1 MRACP
6 LFRSRYPR
14 RTSQPRM
21 TFWVVGCLILASS
34 VITGN
39 AAEMTQQPGSLSASS
54 STICFQQPASVWAF
68 GVLLSLSCLLFVYLA
83 RKLRLER
90 MAHLN
95 LRNEVAENERHFRF
109 IAENSADV
117 IWTMDLAS
125 RRLTYISPSIQA
137 LRGFTPDEM
146 MRQTMA
152 DWMTPDSATRIES
165 ALNDAIRRWNG
176 GDHQDTKR
184 IIAIEQPH
192 KDGHLLHTEV
202 VTTLHAN
209 DQGELVSI
217 LGVTRDI
224 SERKATEEMMHNLAF
239 YDALTQLPNRR
250 LLHDRLLQAIMAAN
264 RDHHKMALLF
274 IDLDHFKPI
283 NDQHG
288 HQTGDWLLKMV
299 ARRMLNCVRESD
311 TVARMGGD
319 EFVVLLPGPIDKA
332 QVLPI
337 AEKIHARLNQSFET
351 SDGTLLQIACCI
363 GIAFYPEHGKTPKQ
377 LLKHGDQAMY
387 QAKENGRNQIQLFT
401 STLGHPEQ
409 ERLTDTSH
417 QLIQLNWKNDYA
429 SGISELD
436 TEHRQLFQLANELL
450 NTALEPEHSL
460 DSIEH
465 SLESLLQHITEHFD
479 HEESL
484 LAAVGY
490 PQLAAHRTE
499 HQQLLRQAAILHEA
513 AALNE
518 LPFAK
523 LLEYVVQEV
532 ILNHMLKHDRMYFS
546 YLNDNQGMSEPA
558 C

>member
-1 MRACP
+1 MRPCF
-6 LFRSRYPR
+6 LSSSRYPR
-14 RTSQPRM
+14 NTSQLRM
-21 TFWVVGCLILASS
+21 TCGVVGCLILASS
-34 VITGN
+34 VITAD
-39 AAEMTQQPGSLSASS
+39 AAEMAQQPGSLSASS
-54 STICFQQPASVWAF
+54 SATCFQQPARVWAF
-68 GVLLSLSCLLFVYLA
+68 GVLLLLSCFLFVYLA

-90 MAHLN
+90 IAHLN

-125 RRLTYISPSIQA
+125 RRLTYISPSIQI

-146 MRQTMA
+146 MQQTMA
-152 DWMTPDSATRIES
+152 DWMTPDSAVRIES
-165 ALNDAIRRWNG
+165 ALNDAIRRWNS

-184 IIAIEQPH
+184 IVAIEQPH

-209 DQGELVSI
+209 DQGELVSV

-239 YDALTQLPNRR
+239 YDALTRLPNRR
-250 LLHDRLLQAIMAAN
+250 LLHDRLQQAIIAAN
-264 RDHHKMALLF
+264 RDHQKMALLF

-319 EFVVLLPGPIDKA
+319 EFVVLLAGPIDEK

-337 AEKIHARLNQSFET
+337 AEKIHTRLHQSFET
-351 SDGTLLQIACCI
+351 SDGTQLQIASCI

-387 QAKENGRNQIQLFT
+387 QAKESGRNQIQIFT
-401 STLGHPEQ
+401 SALEHPEQ
-409 ERLTDTSH
+409 ERRTDTSH
-417 QLIQLNWKNDYA
+417 QLIHLNWKNDYA
-429 SGISELD
+429 SGVPELD
-436 TEHRQLFQLANELL
+436 AEHRYLFELANDLL

-460 DSIEH
+460 DSFEH
-465 SLESLLQHITEHFD
+465 SLESLLQHISEHFD

-490 PQLAAHRTE
+490 PQLAAHRIE
-499 HQQLLRQAAILHEA
+499 HQRLLRQAATLHEA
-513 AALNE
+513 AVLNE

-532 ILNHMLKHDRMYFS
+532 ILNHMLKHDRMYFA
-546 YLNDNQGMSEPA
+546 YLNDSAGTTDLAS
-558 C
+558 